1 VLVEE
6 KTKQFL
12 FGLWWLGWLI
22 VMVTSLEPGPRMPF
36 DLSDKLIHFATFA
49 TMTAAVAGF
58 CHEPRGILRW
68 GMLSIMLGGL
78 LELGQHLASRPDHD
92 NGVGRKTQ
100 IAALAPT
107 LARTARK
114 SRSSSGTKSA
124 VRAPGIVR
132 IRAVLA

>member
-1 VLVEE
+1 VVA
-6 KTKQFL
+6 
-12 FGLWWLGWLI
+12 GWLI

-78 LELGQHLASRPDHD
+78 LELGQHLAP
-92 NGVGRKTQ
+92 
-100 IAALAPT
+100 
-107 LARTARK
+107 
-114 SRSSSGTKSA
+114 SRSMDIDDFVADAAGA
-124 VRAPGIVR
+124 AF
-132 IRAVLA
+132 